1 MINRRAILQGAL
13 GLINAAMLYGTTSPG
28 AIARELAF
36 EGSPAPIKPDRLL
49 RAQLTLAKGL
59 VGKLGR
65 EASAGSNVVV
75 SPASVTS
82 ILALLDLGASNQMRS
97 ALYRCLGFPVA
108 SRATQGDDFEGLRR
122 VAADL
127 TRKSQDKG
135 PLTLANMLVFDPST
149 RPSRLALLGL
159 AAAGADVAV
168 EDLDKPEA
176 IQKINDWVKGK
187 TKGLIPEVL
196 GEAPGDLGLVAVNA
210 LHFKDRWKTP
220 FDPASTA
227 PAKFSSTRSRSSDVA
242 MMHLGHGRYSFR
254 QDDRFVAI
262 ELPYAADDFKLVV
275 LTTKTGV
282 ASAATLASA
291 WNWLSGGGFSEQ
303 SGELALPRFSLSSS
317 AELLEPLDAMGLADA
332 RTRRDALNGFS
343 RTPQQIARI
352 VQKTELRVTEE
363 GTEAAAATA
372 VVTLR
377 SVEANYV
384 KMVVDKPFGFALRD
398 QRTGFV
404 LLSGYIA
411 SPNTAA

>member
-1 MINRRAILQGAL
+1 MISRRSILRGAL
-13 GLINAAMLYGTTSPG
+13 SLINAAMLYETMPSS
-28 AIARELAF
+28 AVAHEV
-36 EGSPAPIKPDRLL
+36 GSEDLSGRIKPERLL
-49 RAQLTLAKGL
+49 RAQLTLARSL
-59 VGKLGR
+59 VGKLAR
-65 EASAGSNVVV
+65 EAGAGSNVVV
-75 SPASVTS
+75 SPASLTS
-82 ILALLDLGASNQMRS
+82 IFALLDLGASNQMRS
-97 ALYRCLGFPVA
+97 ALYRCLGFPAA
-108 SRATQGDDFEGLRR
+108 SRATQGGDFDGLRS

-127 TRKSQDKG
+127 TRKSQDRG
-135 PLTLANMLVFDPST
+135 PLTLANMLVFDPAT

-168 EDLDKPEA
+168 EDLDRPEA
-176 IQKINDWVKGK
+176 VQKINDWVKGK
-187 TKGLIPEVL
+187 TRGLIPEVL

-220 FDPASTA
+220 FDPASTV
-227 PAKFSSTRSRSSDVA
+227 PAKFNNTRSRSGDVA

-291 WNWLSGGGFSEQ
+291 WNWLGGGGFSEQ
-303 SGELALPRFSLSSS
+303 SGELALPRFSSSSS
-317 AELLEPLDAMGLADA
+317 AELLEPLDGMGLANA
-332 RTRRDALNGFS
+332 RTRRDALIGFS

-352 VQKTELRVTEE
+352 VQKTELKVTEE

-377 SVEANYV
+377 SIEANHV
-384 KMVVDKPFGFALRD
+384 KMIVDKPFGFALRD

-411 SPNTAA
+411 SPKTVR